1 MERVRTLIQKLQQ
14 QLDENATADQLIF
27 TAQMLYAELNSAKQ
41 INFQINNGKVSVIMP
56 AVPAASTESNIND
69 KEAVNFVTPDL
80 PAEEK
85 IIEVLQV
92 DEKEIEEE
100 LEEIKRNAEAKN
112 KISRNAK
119 PALLFDPVEDVP
131 TLTQQTPVYEP
142 AKNFN
147 ETAPGLPES
156 INDRLKNIQT
166 ELAQS
171 LKDEPIKD
179 LKRAIGVNDRFLFIN
194 ELFRGDEAMYER
206 SIKTINNF
214 SIFAE
219 AEYWIKRELKVKIG
233 WKDSDAVVKQFDQL
247 VRRRFF

>member
-27 TAQMLYAELNSAKQ
+27 TAQMLYAELNSSKQ
-41 INFQINNGKVSVIMP
+41 TNTQINNGKVSVIMP
-56 AVPAASTESNIND
+56 AVPAASAESDLNN
-69 KEAVNFVTPDL
+69 KEAVNSVAPDL

-112 KISRNAK
+112 KMSRNAK

-131 TLTQQTPVYEP
+131 TLTQQTPVFDT
-142 AKNFN
+142 AKNVN
-147 ETAPGLPES
+147 ESAPALQES
-156 INDRLKNIQT
+156 INDKLKEYKT
-166 ELAQS
+166 ELAEK
-171 LKDEPIKD
+171 LKEEPIKD

-219 AEYWIKRELKVKIG
+219 AEYWIRRELKLKIG
-233 WKDSDAVVKQFDQL
+233 WKDSDLVVKQFDQL
-247 VRRRFF
+247 VRRRFS